1 MKKWV
6 WWVVIALIAGVLL
19 LYWSARELAHDLIG
33 LPSTAATVIAPPAE
47 PQRVLVDVAPVRQQ
61 RLAQQ
66 VTAVGS
72 LLAQNSVILR
82 AETNGRIAQIFFE
95 EGSPATQGEVLV
107 QLDTDLLQAE
117 LQQAQAN
124 LQLADSRARRAQQ
137 LSREGFI
144 SAQAMDE
151 SLSERSVA
159 AAQANIIKTKI
170 AKSQITAPFDGV
182 LGLRHVSVGDYI
194 GAGTEVAAMASIE
207 QLQVDF
213 RIPEQYLSQVG
224 VGTPIALRLDAQP
237 EAEFM
242 GQVNAI
248 SPQIDEQGRAVVLR
262 AHVPNPE
269 LKMRPGQF
277 ARLVIDLAEEEVLMV
292 PETAL
297 SPSGQSQYVYR
308 VNAED
313 AVQRIEVKVGA
324 RRDGWVQV
332 TGLEPTDIVLTS
344 GLQKVQT
351 GTVVRYELVPAHS

>member
-19 LYWSARELAHDLIG
+19 VYWGARELVQGI
-33 LPSTAATVIAPPAE
+33 LPTPPTAATVLSTSTE
-47 PQRVLVDVAPVRQQ
+47 DQRVLVDVVPVRQQ

-72 LLAQNSVILR
+72 LLAQDSVILR
-82 AETNGRIAQIFFE
+82 AETSGRIAQIFFE

-107 QLDTDLLQAE
+107 QLDTDLLRAE

-151 SLSERSVA
+151 SNSERSVA

-194 GAGTEVAAMASIE
+194 SAGAEVAAMASIE

-224 VGTPIALRLDAQP
+224 VGTPIGLRLDSQP
-237 EAEFM
+237 AAEFM

-277 ARLVIDLAEEEVLMV
+277 ARLVIDLDEEDALMV

-308 VNAED
+308 VNSD
-313 AVQRIEVKVGA
+313 DTVQRIEVKVGA
-324 RRDGWVQV
+324 RRDGWVQIM
-332 TGLEPTDIVLTS
+332 GLEPTDLVLIS

-351 GTVVRYELVPAHS
+351 GTLVRYEPLEVQS